1 MQKSTIFKF
10 LGISVILTAMSMT
23 AAAQTAITVAS
34 TSPAQG
40 TTVSPAQMEQII
52 VKIDQPINWFLS
64 LNDETK
70 ISAFVNGVL
79 LVREGDNK
87 TYTLS
92 DWAVCC
98 NNGNYRKATGSNIDT
113 LDERNSICLVYKD
126 VEPGTYHV
134 EFAEGVI
141 LIGASFGGNNCAAF
155 TAGPWTVEAGE
166 VIPNP
171 FEDGFAI
178 TPKDGASVSSL
189 QTFHVTYD
197 SKFVEG
203 DFLGVQAEN
212 PAISLTNGGEPVET
226 GDVTVTEDADGRGFT
241 VSLANE
247 ITALGTYTLSIP
259 EGLYKSVEGDY
270 SSPAITA
277 TYVIKESPL
286 ANYTLSPESGSD
298 ITLTTVAQI
307 VMTVQFT
314 ELGDAVLAGRDQSI
328 PWTDITLSNG
338 TDTYEASGSGMPSG
352 FQIVFNNVGQ
362 IPSGSYTLKVPGGFW
377 TTTTGDVSP
386 RIEATYNVINP
397 LSGTVAIEGD
407 AAEVDVYDIAGRKVL
422 RGADATAV
430 RGLENGLYIIN
441 GKKVLISE

>member
-10 LGISVILTAMSMT
+10 LGISAILTAMSMT

-52 VKIDQPINWFLS
+52 IKIDQPIQFRS
-64 LNDETK
+64 LADDASFE
-70 ISAFVNGVL
+70 AFVNGVR
-79 LVREGDNK
+79 LVRENDNK
-87 TYTLS
+87 AYTLT
-92 DWAVCC
+92 DWAVCV
-98 NNGNYRKATGSNIDT
+98 NNGSMRQPTGSSISG
-113 LDERNSICLVYKD
+113 LDKNSLCLAYEN
-126 VEPGTYHV
+126 VEPGTYQV
-134 EFAEGVI
+134 EVAEGVI
-141 LIGASFGGNNCAAF
+141 LMGASFSSSPNAAF

-171 FEDGFAI
+171 FSEGFAI

-407 AAEVDVYDIAGRKVL
+407 AAAVDVYDIAGRKVL